1 MPRRIRAD
9 GVDTSLT
16 SPEKPKGTM
25 TPGGLRIEEHFRNSQ
40 CILCRSFSDEG
51 GHNLMLCLVSVTYYI
66 SGLCER
72 CCATPA
78 ETISELLSQ
87 VRIAENRIQ
96 TAHDVC
102 TMCTGSEP
110 LEPVRCESLDC
121 PWLFQRKKVEQQA
134 EDIELLQELILALE
148 LGDNTKLESQENS
161 DEEPREDRGE
171 KINTGIV
178 QLWDDISEV

>member
-16 SPEKPKGTM
+16 SPEKPKGMM
-25 TPGGLRIEEHFRNSQ
+25 TPGRLRIEEHFRNSQ

-51 GHNLMLCLVSVTYYI
+51 EQPSHGLFYMRNIYI

-87 VRIAENRIQ
+87 VQIAENRIQ
-96 TAHDVC
+96 TAHSVC
-102 TMCTGSEP
+102 TMCTRSEP
-110 LEPVRCESLDC
+110 LEPVRCVSLDC

-134 EDIELLQELILALE
+134 EDIELLQELILALQ
-148 LGDNTKLESQENS
+148 LGDNTRLESQDS
-161 DEEPREDRGE
+161 DEEPREDDGE
-171 KINTGIV
+171 EIKTGIV
-178 QLWDDISEV
+178 RPWDDISED